1 MLAAV
6 PGADWQ
12 DVSRTFV
19 EHLGLTWNPLTTQIE
34 SHDWQ
39 AELYADVAR
48 FNRVL
53 RRAARKGQ
61 LRRWIRALRS
71 LTAKLNLTVRRRRL
85 SQALAGQGN
94 AMHAG

>member
-1 MLAAV
+1 MTTKNDMPIRRRIDGSIDTDFYARCAA
-6 PGADWQ
+6 
-12 DVSRTFV
+12 R
-19 EHLGLTWNPLTTQIE
+19 
-34 SHDWQ
+34 
-39 AELYADVAR
+39 
-48 FNRVL
+48 L

>member
-1 MLAAV
+1 MTTKNDMPIRRRIDGSIDTDFYARRAA
-6 PGADWQ
+6 
-12 DVSRTFV
+12 R
-19 EHLGLTWNPLTTQIE
+19 
-34 SHDWQ
+34 
-39 AELYADVAR
+39 
-48 FNRVL
+48 L
-53 RRAARKGQ
+53 RCAARKGQ